1 MSTILTRSKFYYG
14 AKITKLTSAIDFD
27 EGGAEINA
35 TMKVGDY
42 TMLELAVEMARAMSE
57 VGGQD
62 YTATFNRAT
71 REITISAPSNF
82 TLRTAT
88 GSRAFTSA
96 WTMLGF
102 NGASDYT
109 GSNSYAG
116 ELKAAYEY
124 EAQYPFDKY
133 SSSEHNIVRE
143 SGTVNT
149 SATGN
154 TQQIYF
160 ADGSRVEMNMKL
172 ITNRQLS
179 SCQKNFKYNANGVAD
194 FLFFMNKIMAKG
206 KLELMPDVDTPSNFV
221 KLILLGTKED
231 RAGLQFE
238 LKNMKYRDFYE
249 SGVLVFRKV
258 IES

>member
-14 AKITKLTSAIDFD
+14 AEITKLTSAIDFD
-27 EGGAEINA
+27 EGGSEINA

-57 VGGQD
+57 AGGQD
-62 YTATFNRAT
+62 YTGTFNRAT
-71 REITISAPSNF
+71 REITISATGNF
-82 TLRTAT
+82 TLRTNT
-88 GSRAFTSA
+88 GSRAATAAFA
-96 WTMLGF
+96 MLGF
-102 NGASDYT
+102 NDAADYT
-109 GSNSYAG
+109 GSNSYTG
-116 ELKAAYEY
+116 EQKAAYEY

-133 SSSEHNIVRE
+133 SSSEHNLIKE

-149 SATGN
+149 SASGV

-160 ADGSRVEMNMKL
+160 ADGSRVEMNLKL
-172 ITNRQLS
+172 ITNKQLS
-179 SCQKNFKYNANGVAD
+179 SCQKNFKYNPNGVAD
-194 FLFFMNKIMAKG
+194 FLSFMAKIMQKG
-206 KLELMPDVDTPSNFV
+206 KLELMPDVATPATFV

-238 LKNMKYRDFYE
+238 LKNMKYRDYYE
-249 SGVLVFRKV
+249 SGVLIFRKV